1 MPDPG
6 VDDEKKKARRPR
18 ARGGTRAESPTGRP
32 PQARIE
38 RFKDPAAAAEEAKR
52 QARLERFKD
61 PTVKANEEKLKARAE
76 RFAKP

>member
-52 QARLERFKD
+52 LALRCVCVCVCVCMCVCLFM
-61 PTVKANEEKLKARAE
+61 
-76 RFAKP
+76 